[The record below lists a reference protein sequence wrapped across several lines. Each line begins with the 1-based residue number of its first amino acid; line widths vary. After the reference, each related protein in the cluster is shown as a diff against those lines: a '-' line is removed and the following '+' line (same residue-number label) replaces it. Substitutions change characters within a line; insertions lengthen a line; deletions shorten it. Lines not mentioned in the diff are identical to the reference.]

1 MQKVMN
7 VFRTKRKIS
16 DSSHE
21 MRDMMKILLER
32 NIMSQ
37 GEGSN
42 PSMHKGGGGDKTPG
56 RDGGNGASPP
66 PSPPPSSSSSSSS
79 SSTSSKNLPHSPK
92 GHGKT
97 PSQIPS
103 LKLDIKFE
111 LPIYNGEVNAEK
123 LDNWI
128 RQIEVYS
135 RIQKIQ
141 DDETKI
147 QLASLRL
154 DGSALIW
161 WESKTQEEI
170 KKNGKI
176 LLSWNDFIIAI
187 KKQFYP
193 LAYKQKATMEWQN
206 FRQAK
211 GQNVQSFTQE
221 FRRRALVLGVDL
233 SSQETLLKYIGALH
247 SYLRHTIL
255 MFNPTNLDEVCVQA
269 THLEA
274 RGNKDIH
281 EGFKKTFSQGDKG
294 KKHFKGKG
302 RKNATVKK
310 EGEKFTCKHC
320 SKEGHDEDH
329 CWKLHPERRP
339 KKFGNNN
346 KGKSKTVANVV
357 QDLGSDSGDETK
369 ITAMSYQGNNS
380 VASTSSSSNANV
392 NVTQQE
398 KTRIELFH
406 IRVISKHTK
415 IDTLFDSGSQANL
428 ISEETV
434 KKLKLETSPHPKP
447 YPLGWICDNAK
458 LQVTR
463 KCKLRF
469 AITANFVDE
478 VELDVIPLDICGIV
492 LGSPYLYDRK
502 AIFYRQEN
510 KYHLFKDEVEY
521 VVRAHTK
528 KMNLSVINAGQMK
541 RLVNASKNFVL
552 LMIKPK
558 NDVENEAFQGCD
570 SKLKSSLFEVV
581 NQYDDMFKEPKGLP
595 PKRGIQHEI
604 QLQQDC
610 PLPNIGMY
618 RMSVMENTEIKK
630 QIQELLDKGVIVPSS
645 SPCGSPIVLVP
656 KKDGTWRMCVDFRA
670 LNKITIKNRYP
681 LPRIDDLLDQ
691 LKDAK
696 YFTKL
701 DLRSGYH
708 QIRIAEG
715 DTWKTTFKT
724 KQGLFEWMVM
734 PFGLCNAPATFM
746 RVMNDVLRPFLDDFV
761 IVYLDDILI
770 FSKSREEHIE
780 HVKKILDVLRKEQ
793 LFLKL
798 SKCEF
803 GKTSLIYL
811 GHIVGGGELKI
822 DPSKVKVILEWSRP
836 SNVTEVRSFLGA
848 AQYWRKFI
856 ANFSSIAAPLHALTS
871 VKQGFQWGGKQQQAF
886 DTLKEKISS
895 APVLALPNLRQ
906 PFEIQTDA
914 SHYAMGAVLLQYGK
928 PICFHSETFN
938 GVVINYPTYDKEL
951 YALVQSVKKWKHY
964 LLGKETIIHTDHQPL
979 QYLQS
984 QSKLQQARH
993 FRWMGFLQQFHLVI
1007 KYKKGV
1013 FNKVADMLSRPI
1025 VSASVILKQSPIMH
1039 ESYVEQYA
1047 LDADF
1052 KDVYETLCHSNHV
1065 EELDYHL
1072 HNNLLYH
1079 LGKLC
1084 IPQGERINII
1094 REAHSSLIAGHFGV
1108 GKTVANL
1115 QRFCY
1120 WPKMNESVSRYVR
1133 GCSLCAT
1140 SKPSNRKLGLYT
1152 PLPVPSRP
1160 WESISMDF
1168 VGGLPMSRKGHDYLY
1183 VVVDRFSKMCILM
1196 PCTKQVTTEQTTQ
1209 LFFQN
1214 VWVHFGLPKSIISDR
1229 DSRFVG
1235 SFWSSLWALMDT
1247 KLKKSTAFHPQTDG
1261 QTEVVNRT
1269 VVHLLRA
1276 YCSKHPKLWDE
1287 HLHYVQ
1293 HAYNRAKHSSTQM
1306 SPFET
1311 CFGYLPKSP
1320 LDFIFGKDIVVDG
1333 QYDID
1338 RAEKFIE
1345 QIQSIHQVVQEQLEK
1360 SQAKYKAR
1368 HDKHRVDH
1376 SFEVGDE
1383 VWLYISKERLK
1394 GEGKKLK
1401 PIRYGPFK
1409 IIDKIGNNAFRL
1421 DLPPYMQMYAVVN
1434 VENLKLYEPPLID
1447 DQGEHVQIPSIDDFS
1462 PEYLTELQEDT
1473 ILDRRMRTSKRG
1485 NVEYLRVGLKGM
1497 NPSKAKWI
1505 EVGRVR
1511 ELYPHLHID

>member
-1 MQKVMN
+1 MAHEE
-7 VFRTKRKIS
+7 
-16 DSSHE
+16 SHE
-21 MRDMMKILLER
+21 RVPAEDEDLRKAVMEMREMMKILMER
-32 NIMSQ
+32 NALLQ

-42 PSMHKGGGGDKTPG
+42 PSKHKGSSGDKTPNG
-56 RDGGNGASPP
+56 NGGNGASPP
-66 PSPPPSSSSSSSS
+66 PSPPSSSSSSS
-79 SSTSSKNLPHSPK
+79 SSTSSRPLPNSPK

-128 RQIEVYS
+128 RQIEVYC

-154 DGSALIW
+154 DSATLIW
-161 WESKTQEEI
+161 WESKTQEDM
-170 KKNGKI
+170 KKHGKI
-176 LLSWNDFIIAI
+176 LISWNDFIVAI

-193 LAYKQKATMEWQN
+193 LAYKQKATMEWKN

-211 GQNVQSFTQE
+211 GQSVQSFTQE

-255 MFNPTNLDEVCVQA
+255 MFNPSNLDEVCVQA

-274 RGNKDIH
+274 RGRNDTH
-281 EGFKKTFSQGDKG
+281 EGNKKTFSHGDKG
-294 KKHFKGKG
+294 KKKFKGNG
-302 RKNATVKK
+302 RKNVVVKK

-320 SKEGHDEDH
+320 SKDGHDEDH

-346 KGKSKTVANVV
+346 KGKSKTAATV
-357 QDLGSDSGDETK
+357 QHDLGSDSGDETK
-369 ITAMSYQGNNS
+369 ITAMGYQGNGSN
-380 VASTSSSSNANV
+380 ASTSSSSNNNV

-398 KTRIELFH
+398 KERIELFH
-406 IRVISKHTK
+406 IRVVSKHTK
-415 IDTLFDSGSQANL
+415 IDTLFDTGSQANL

-434 KKLKLETSPHPKP
+434 KKLKLETIPHPKP

-463 KCKLRF
+463 RCKLRF

-502 AIFYRQEN
+502 AIFHRHEN
-510 KYHLFKDEVEY
+510 KYHLFKDGVEY
-521 VVRAHTK
+521 IVRAHTK
-528 KMNLSVINAGQMK
+528 KMNLSLINAGQMK

-558 NDVENEAFQGCD
+558 DDIENEAFQGCD
-570 SKLKSSLFEVV
+570 TKLKSDLYEVV
-581 NQYDDMFKEPKGLP
+581 TQYDEMFKEPKGLP
-595 PKRGIQHEI
+595 PKRGVQHEI
-604 QLQQDC
+604 QLQQDS

-618 RMSVMENTEIKK
+618 RMSVMENAEIKK

-670 LNKITIKNRYP
+670 LNKITVKNRYP

-691 LKDAK
+691 LKDA
-696 YFTKL
+696 
-701 DLRSGYH
+701 
-708 QIRIAEG
+708 
-715 DTWKTTFKT
+715 
-724 KQGLFEWMVM
+724 
-734 PFGLCNAPATFM
+734 
-746 RVMNDVLRPFLDDFV
+746 
-761 IVYLDDILI
+761 
-770 FSKSREEHIE
+770 
-780 HVKKILDVLRKEQ
+780 
-793 LFLKL
+793 
-798 SKCEF
+798 
-803 GKTSLIYL
+803 
-811 GHIVGGGELKI
+811 
-822 DPSKVKVILEWSRP
+822 
-836 SNVTEVRSFLGA
+836 SN
-848 AQYWRKFI
+848 
-856 ANFSSIAAPLHALTS
+856 
-871 VKQGFQWGGKQQQAF
+871 
-886 DTLKEKISS
+886 
-895 APVLALPNLRQ
+895 
-906 PFEIQTDA
+906 
-914 SHYAMGAVLLQYGK
+914 YA
-928 PICFHSETFN
+928 
-938 GVVINYPTYDKEL
+938 
-951 YALVQSVKKWKHY
+951 
-964 LLGKETIIHTDHQPL
+964 
-979 QYLQS
+979 
-984 QSKLQQARH
+984 
-993 FRWMGFLQQFHLVI
+993 MGFLQQFHLVI
-1007 KYKKGV
+1007 RYKKGI
-1013 FNKVADMLSRPI
+1013 FNKVVDMLSRPI
-1025 VSASVILKQSPIMH
+1025 ISASVILKHSPIMH

-1047 LDADF
+1047 LDTDF
-1052 KDVYETLCHSNHV
+1052 KEVYETLCHSNHV
-1065 EELDYHL
+1065 EELDYHV

-1115 QRFCY
+1115 QRYCY

-1168 VGGLPMSRKGHDYLY
+1168 VGGLPMSRRNHDYLY

-1196 PCTKQVTTEQTTQ
+1196 PCTKQVTAEQMTQ
-1209 LFFQN
+1209 MFFQN

-1287 HLHYVQ
+1287 HLHYIQ
-1293 HAYNRAKHSSTQM
+1293 HAYNRAKHSSTQT
-1306 SPFET
+1306 SPFEA

-1320 LDFIFGKDIVVDG
+1320 LDFIFGKDIAVDG

-1360 SQAKYKAR
+1360 SQAKYKTR

-1376 SFEVGDE
+1376 SFQVGDE

-1462 PEYLTELQEDT
+1462 PEYLTELHEDT

-1485 NVEYLRVGLKGM
+1485 NVEYLRVGLKGT

>member
-1 MQKVMN
+1 MAHEE
-7 VFRTKRKIS
+7 
-16 DSSHE
+16 SHE
-21 MRDMMKILLER
+21 RVPAEDEDLRKAVMEMREMMKILMER
-32 NIMSQ
+32 NALLQ

-42 PSMHKGGGGDKTPG
+42 PSKHKGDSGDKTPNG
-56 RDGGNGASPP
+56 NGGNGASPP
-66 PSPPPSSSSSSSS
+66 PSPPSSSSSS
-79 SSTSSKNLPHSPK
+79 SSTSSRPLPNSPK

-128 RQIEVYS
+128 RQIEVYC

-154 DGSALIW
+154 DSATLIW
-161 WESKTQEEI
+161 WESKTQEDM
-170 KKNGKI
+170 KKHGKI
-176 LLSWNDFIIAI
+176 LISWNDFIVAI

-193 LAYKQKATMEWQN
+193 LAYKQKATMEWKN

-211 GQNVQSFTQE
+211 GQSVQSFTQE

-255 MFNPTNLDEVCVQA
+255 MFNPSNLDEVCVQA

-274 RGNKDIH
+274 RGRNDTH
-281 EGFKKTFSQGDKG
+281 EGNKKTFSHGDKG
-294 KKHFKGKG
+294 KKKFKGNG
-302 RKNATVKK
+302 RKNVVVKK

-320 SKEGHDEDH
+320 SKDGHDEDH

-346 KGKSKTVANVV
+346 KGKSKTAATV
-357 QDLGSDSGDETK
+357 QHDLGSDSGDETK
-369 ITAMSYQGNNS
+369 ITAMGYQGNGSN
-380 VASTSSSSNANV
+380 ASTSSSNNI

-398 KTRIELFH
+398 KERIELFH
-406 IRVISKHTK
+406 IRVVSKHTK
-415 IDTLFDSGSQANL
+415 IDTLFDTGSQANL

-434 KKLKLETSPHPKP
+434 KKLKLETIPHPKP

-463 KCKLRF
+463 RCKLRF

-502 AIFYRQEN
+502 AIFHRHEN
-510 KYHLFKDEVEY
+510 KYHLFKDGVEY
-521 VVRAHTK
+521 IVRAHTK
-528 KMNLSVINAGQMK
+528 KMNLSLINAGQMK

-558 NDVENEAFQGCD
+558 DDIENEAFQGCD
-570 SKLKSSLFEVV
+570 TKLKSDLYEVV
-581 NQYDDMFKEPKGLP
+581 TQYDEMFKEPKGLP
-595 PKRGIQHEI
+595 PKRGVQHEI
-604 QLQQDC
+604 QLQQDS

-618 RMSVMENTEIKK
+618 RMSVMENAEIKK

-670 LNKITIKNRYP
+670 LNKITVKNRYP

-746 RVMNDVLRPFLDDFV
+746 RVMNDVLRPFLDDCV

-770 FSKSREEHIE
+770 FSKSREEHIK
-780 HVKKILDVLRKEQ
+780 HVKQVLDVLRKEQ

-822 DPSKVKVILEWSRP
+822 DPSKVKVILEWPKP

-856 ANFSSIAAPLHALTS
+856 ANFSSIAAPLHAVTS
-871 VKQGFQWGGKQQQAF
+871 VKQVFQWGGKQQKAF

-914 SHYAMGAVLLQYGK
+914 SNYAMGAVLLQYGK

-938 GVVINYPTYDKEL
+938 GAVINYPTYDKEL

-984 QSKLQQARH
+984 QTKLQQARH

-1007 KYKKGV
+1007 RYKKGI
-1013 FNKVADMLSRPI
+1013 FNKVVDMLSRPI
-1025 VSASVILKQSPIMH
+1025 ISASVILKHSPIMH

-1047 LDADF
+1047 LDTDF
-1052 KDVYETLCHSNHV
+1052 KEVYETLCHSNHV
-1065 EELDYHL
+1065 EELDYHV
-1072 HNNLLYH
+1072 HDNLLYH

-1084 IPQGERINII
+1084 IPQGE
-1094 REAHSSLIAGHFGV
+1094 S
-1108 GKTVANL
+1108 
-1115 QRFCY
+1115 
-1120 WPKMNESVSRYVR
+1120 
-1133 GCSLCAT
+1133 
-1140 SKPSNRKLGLYT
+1140 
-1152 PLPVPSRP
+1152 
-1160 WESISMDF
+1160 
-1168 VGGLPMSRKGHDYLY
+1168 
-1183 VVVDRFSKMCILM
+1183 
-1196 PCTKQVTTEQTTQ
+1196 
-1209 LFFQN
+1209 
-1214 VWVHFGLPKSIISDR
+1214 
-1229 DSRFVG
+1229 
-1235 SFWSSLWALMDT
+1235 
-1247 KLKKSTAFHPQTDG
+1247 
-1261 QTEVVNRT
+1261 
-1269 VVHLLRA
+1269 
-1276 YCSKHPKLWDE
+1276 
-1287 HLHYVQ
+1287 
-1293 HAYNRAKHSSTQM
+1293 
-1306 SPFET
+1306 
-1311 CFGYLPKSP
+1311 
-1320 LDFIFGKDIVVDG
+1320 
-1333 QYDID
+1333 
-1338 RAEKFIE
+1338 
-1345 QIQSIHQVVQEQLEK
+1345 
-1360 SQAKYKAR
+1360 
-1368 HDKHRVDH
+1368 
-1376 SFEVGDE
+1376 
-1383 VWLYISKERLK
+1383 
-1394 GEGKKLK
+1394 
-1401 PIRYGPFK
+1401 
-1409 IIDKIGNNAFRL
+1409 
-1421 DLPPYMQMYAVVN
+1421 AVVN

-1447 DQGEHVQIPSIDDFS
+1447 DHGEHVQIPSIDDFS
-1462 PEYLTELQEDT
+1462 PEYLTELHEDT

-1485 NVEYLRVGLKGM
+1485 NVEYLRVGLKGT

>member
-1 MQKVMN
+1 
-7 VFRTKRKIS
+7 
-16 DSSHE
+16 
-21 MRDMMKILLER
+21 MMKILMER
-32 NIMSQ
+32 NILSQ

-42 PSMHKGGGGDKTPG
+42 PSRHKGSSGDKTP
-56 RDGGNGASPP
+56 DENGGNGASPP
-66 PSPPPSSSSSSSS
+66 PSPPPSSSSSSS
-79 SSTSSKNLPHSPK
+79 TSSRPIPNSPK

-128 RQIEVYS
+128 RQIEVYC
-135 RIQKIQ
+135 RIQKNQ

-154 DGSALIW
+154 DGAALIW
-161 WESKTQEEI
+161 WESKTQEDM
-170 KKNGKI
+170 KNHGKI
-176 LLSWNDFIIAI
+176 LISWNDFIIAI

-211 GQNVQSFTQE
+211 GQSVQSFTQE

-255 MFNPTNLDEVCVQA
+255 MFNPSNLDEVCVQA

-274 RGNKDIH
+274 RGRNDTH
-281 EGFKKTFSQGDKG
+281 EGNKKTFSHGDKG
-294 KKHFKGKG
+294 KKKFKGNG
-302 RKNATVKK
+302 RKNVVVKK

-320 SKEGHDEDH
+320 SKDGHDEDH

-346 KGKSKTVANVV
+346 KGKSKTVATV
-357 QDLGSDSGDETK
+357 QHDLGSDSGDETK
-369 ITAMSYQGNNS
+369 ITAMGYQGNGS
-380 VASTSSSSNANV
+380 IASTSTSNNNNV

-398 KTRIELFH
+398 KARIELFH
-406 IRVISKHTK
+406 IRVVSKHTK
-415 IDTLFDSGSQANL
+415 IDTLFDTGSQANL

-434 KKLKLETSPHPKP
+434 KKLKLETIPHPKP

-463 KCKLRF
+463 RCKLRF

-502 AIFYRQEN
+502 AIFYRHEN
-510 KYHLFKDEVEY
+510 KYHLFKDGVEY
-521 VVRAHTK
+521 IVRAHTK
-528 KMNLSVINAGQMK
+528 KMNLSIINAGQMK

-570 SKLKSSLFEVV
+570 AKLKSDLFEVV

-618 RMSVMENTEIKK
+618 RMSVMENAEIKK
-630 QIQELLDKGVIVPSS
+630 QIQELLDKGVIVSSS

-670 LNKITIKNRYP
+670 LNKITVKNRY
-681 LPRIDDLLDQ
+681 
-691 LKDAK
+691 
-696 YFTKL
+696 
-701 DLRSGYH
+701 S
-708 QIRIAEG
+708 
-715 DTWKTTFKT
+715 
-724 KQGLFEWMVM
+724 
-734 PFGLCNAPATFM
+734 
-746 RVMNDVLRPFLDDFV
+746 
-761 IVYLDDILI
+761 
-770 FSKSREEHIE
+770 
-780 HVKKILDVLRKEQ
+780 
-793 LFLKL
+793 L
-798 SKCEF
+798 S
-803 GKTSLIYL
+803 L
-811 GHIVGGGELKI
+811 
-822 DPSKVKVILEWSRP
+822 
-836 SNVTEVRSFLGA
+836 
-848 AQYWRKFI
+848 
-856 ANFSSIAAPLHALTS
+856 
-871 VKQGFQWGGKQQQAF
+871 
-886 DTLKEKISS
+886 
-895 APVLALPNLRQ
+895 
-906 PFEIQTDA
+906 
-914 SHYAMGAVLLQYGK
+914 
-928 PICFHSETFN
+928 
-938 GVVINYPTYDKEL
+938 
-951 YALVQSVKKWKHY
+951 
-964 LLGKETIIHTDHQPL
+964 
-979 QYLQS
+979 
-984 QSKLQQARH
+984 
-993 FRWMGFLQQFHLVI
+993 GFLQQFHLVI
-1007 KYKKGV
+1007 RYKKGI

-1025 VSASVILKQSPIMH
+1025 ISASVILKQSPIMH

-1047 LDADF
+1047 LDTDF
-1052 KDVYETLCHSNHV
+1052 KEVYETLCHSNHV
-1065 EELDYHL
+1065 EELDYHV

-1115 QRFCY
+1115 QRYCY

-1168 VGGLPMSRKGHDYLY
+1168 VGGLPMLRRGHDYLY

-1196 PCTKQVTTEQTTQ
+1196 PCTKQVTAEQTTQ

-1247 KLKKSTAFHPQTDG
+1247 KLKKSTTFHPQTDG

-1287 HLHYVQ
+1287 HLHYIQ
-1293 HAYNRAKHSSTQM
+1293 HAYNRAKHSSTQT
-1306 SPFET
+1306 SPFEA
-1311 CFGYLPKSP
+1311 CFGYFPKSP
-1320 LDFIFGKDIVVDG
+1320 LDFIFGKDIAVDG

-1360 SQAKYKAR
+1360 SQAKYKTR

-1376 SFEVGDE
+1376 SFQVGDE

-1473 ILDRRMRTSKRG
+1473 ILDRRM
-1485 NVEYLRVGLKGM
+1485 
-1497 NPSKAKWI
+1497 
-1505 EVGRVR
+1505 
-1511 ELYPHLHID
+1511 